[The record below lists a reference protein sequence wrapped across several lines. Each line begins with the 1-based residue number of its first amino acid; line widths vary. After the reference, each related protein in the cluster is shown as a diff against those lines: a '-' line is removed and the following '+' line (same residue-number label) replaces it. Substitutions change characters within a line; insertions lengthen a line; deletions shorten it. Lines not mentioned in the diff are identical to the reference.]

1 MLRAKHESGLLNLRH
16 ILQRRRLGSSMSY
29 PQPRPTMGKTIY
41 NKMLSNRYK
50 VVIKSLALRKR
61 KGLAWG
67 VYAEAIQQPQ
77 DLKFLQQNE
86 VLSVLK
92 DKKIK
97 IKKRLV
103 FIGSALIAVQ
113 GASPAYSAN
122 YSIDHLKLY
131 AHSRILDYKEFQCF
145 NKIITKESR
154 WSYTAKN
161 GSHFGLGQMRS
172 KHYRD
177 LDPFRQLDA
186 TIRYITIRY
195 QTPCKAWAFHQE
207 RNWY

>member
-1 MLRAKHESGLLNLRH
+1 MN
-16 ILQRRRLGSSMSY
+16 SY
-29 PQPRPTMGKTIY
+29 PQALSTGVQKVWDTPKHMRKLFTCLTGALRSKRLKRAAEAVSARGRFDLMGKVFALTA
-41 NKMLSNRYK
+41 MLST
-50 VVIKSLALRKR
+50 ISIPA
-61 KGLAWG
+61 
-67 VYAEAIQQPQ
+67 AE
-77 DLKFLQQNE
+77 
-86 VLSVLK
+86 
-92 DKKIK
+92 
-97 IKKRLV
+97 
-103 FIGSALIAVQ
+103 
-113 GASPAYSAN
+113 SAN

-145 NKIITKESR
+145 NRIITKESR

-186 TIRYITIRY
+186 TIRYITVRY

-207 RNWY
+207 RNYY